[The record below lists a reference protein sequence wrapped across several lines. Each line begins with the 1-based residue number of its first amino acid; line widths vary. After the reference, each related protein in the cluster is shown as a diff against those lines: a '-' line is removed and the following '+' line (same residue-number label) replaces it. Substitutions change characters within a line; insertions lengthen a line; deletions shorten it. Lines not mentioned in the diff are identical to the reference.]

1 MVAQTWSAR
10 IQQHIE
16 SISNPMVSLSFI
28 MLTTRNKLISD
39 LQNGEAKECFASHV
53 YSHRKEYG
61 LNENEA
67 MFAVLNAI
75 EGGSDTTR
83 ATLNVFIAAMATD
96 PEFLVRVRKELD
108 AVCGDAGRLPTF
120 ADHAQLPLVTACVK
134 EVLRWMPLVAAG
146 VVRVLIQDDQF
157 EDYYFPKGTRFS
169 IIF

>member
-1 MVAQTWSAR
+1 
-10 IQQHIE
+10 
-16 SISNPMVSLSFI
+16 
-28 MLTTRNKLISD
+28 
-39 LQNGEAKECFASHV
+39 
-53 YSHRKEYG
+53 
-61 LNENEA
+61 

-108 AVCGDAGRLPTF
+108 AVCAGRLPTF
-120 ADHAQLPLVTACVK
+120 EDHAQLPLVTACVK

-169 IIF
+169 ITLQT

>member
-1 MVAQTWSAR
+1 
-10 IQQHIE
+10 
-16 SISNPMVSLSFI
+16 
-28 MLTTRNKLISD
+28 
-39 LQNGEAKECFASHV
+39 
-53 YSHRKEYG
+53 
-61 LNENEA
+61 

-96 PEFLVRVRKELD
+96 PEFLIRVRKELD
-108 AVCGDAGRLPTF
+108 SVCGQAGRLPTF
-120 ADHAQLPLVTACVK
+120 EDQMQLPLVTACVK

-169 IIF
+169 MFPLWGLLTVAWSRRYLARDASIYPDDPMRFYPERFLNDDLDKPLAGHWAFGMGRRGDIPLRQI